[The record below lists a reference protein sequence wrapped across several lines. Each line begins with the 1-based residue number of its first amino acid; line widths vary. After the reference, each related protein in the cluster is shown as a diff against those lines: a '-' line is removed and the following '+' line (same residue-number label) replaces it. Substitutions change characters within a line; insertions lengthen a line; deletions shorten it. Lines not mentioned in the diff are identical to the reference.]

1 MYFLIFQTD
10 DMLNFYLN
18 FNESQ
23 PIHAYGRYDYKKS
36 VTQLGELGIT
46 AFDYCPAV
54 WDDFWDHI
62 WNNL

>member
-10 DMLNFYLN
+10 DMLKFYLN

-36 VTQLGELGIT
+36 VTQLGELRIT

-54 WDDFWDHI
+54 
-62 WNNL
+62 